1 MNNQIKNI
9 KGIKRAR
16 KVKANKSEAICVLT
30 IATSEAN
37 SRAHFERIDE
47 LRSRLDRV
55 KAEADKRGY
64 RFVKTEWA
72 TSLIEDELTNL
83 EKRFGI

>member
-16 KVKANKSEAICVLT
+16 KAKVKKSEATCVLT
-30 IATSEAN
+30 IATTKAN
-37 SRAHFERIDE
+37 SLAHYNRIEE
-47 LRSRLDRV
+47 LRFRLDRV
-55 KAEADKRGY
+55 KAEAKKHGY

-72 TSLIEDELTNL
+72 TSLIEDGLAKL
-83 EKRFGI
+83 EKQFGI